1 MGDEHILL
9 VGGTM
14 LDIKGKPTR
23 GLAPN
28 TSNPGLI
35 RSTRGG
41 TARNV
46 AENLALFG
54 ANVVLVSAVGD
65 DATGQR
71 LLEQTA
77 VSGVNIDNI
86 QTIQGE
92 NSGAYIALLDPD
104 GSLSVALDDVR
115 VMRHITPE
123 YLYRQRR
130 LFRDA
135 QMVLVDGSLTKEA
148 LATAVSLCQKYKT
161 PLCADPS
168 STRLAHRLCPYIPDL
183 SLVVP
188 NEAEAAELCGVTFQG
203 NTPEANMNVARQLV
217 QLGVEVAVITMAD
230 FGIAFATFD
239 ETGYI
244 PANYTEKV
252 DSTGSGDAVTAAIIF
267 GLVNDLSPIEA
278 IRLGAAAG
286 SLTVQT
292 SETVV
297 PDLSL
302 DMLYEHLIV

>member
-9 VGGTM
+9 IGGTM
-14 LDIKGKPTR
+14 LDTKGKPTR

-28 TSNPGLI
+28 TSNPGFI

-46 AENLALFG
+46 AENLARFG
-54 ANVVLVSAVGD
+54 ANAILMSAVGD
-65 DATGQR
+65 DATGRQ
-71 LLEQTA
+71 LLQQTA
-77 VSGVNIDNI
+77 VSGVNIEYV
-86 QTIQGE
+86 QTISGE
-92 NSGAYIALLDPD
+92 NSGAYIALLDAE
-104 GSLSVALDDVR
+104 GNLSVALDDVR
-115 VMRHITPE
+115 VMRHITPD
-123 YLYRQRR
+123 YLYRHRR

-135 QMVLVDGSLTKEA
+135 QMVLVDGSLTEDA
-148 LATAVSLCQKYKT
+148 LATAVRLCQKYST

-217 QLGVEVAVITMAD
+217 QLGVEIAVITMSD
-230 FGIAFATFD
+230 SGLAFATFD
-239 ETGYI
+239 ETGYL
-244 PANYTEKV
+244 PPNYTEKV

-267 GLVNDLSPIEA
+267 GLSNDLSPIEA

-286 SLTVQT
+286 SLTLQT

>member
-14 LDIKGKPTR
+14 LDTKGKPTH

-28 TSNPGLI
+28 TSNPGFI

-46 AENLALFG
+46 AENLARFG
-54 ANVVLVSAVGD
+54 ADVVLMSAVGD
-65 DATGQR
+65 DATGRQ
-71 LLEQTA
+71 LLQQTA
-77 VSGVNIDNI
+77 VSGVNIEYV
-86 QTIQGE
+86 QTISGE
-92 NSGAYIALLDPD
+92 NSGAYIALLDPE
-104 GSLSVALDDVR
+104 GNLSVALDDVR
-115 VMRHITPE
+115 VMRHITPD
-123 YLYRQRR
+123 YLNRHRR

-135 QMVLVDGSLTKEA
+135 QMVLVDGSLTKDA
-148 LATAVSLCQKYKT
+148 LATAVRLCQKYNV

-188 NEAEAAELCGVTFQG
+188 NEAEAAELCGVTYQG

-217 QLGVEVAVITMAD
+217 QLGVEIAVITMSD
-230 FGIAFATFD
+230 YGLAFATFD
-239 ETGYI
+239 ETGHL

-267 GLVNDLSPIEA
+267 GLINELSPIEA

-286 SLTVQT
+286 SLTLQT

>member
-1 MGDEHILL
+1 MGNEHILL

-14 LDIKGKPTR
+14 LDTKGKPTR
-23 GLAPN
+23 GLVPH
-28 TSNPGLI
+28 TSNPGFI

-46 AENLALFG
+46 AENLARFG
-54 ANVVLVSAVGD
+54 ADVVLMSAVGD
-65 DATGQR
+65 DATGRQ
-71 LLEQTA
+71 LLAQTA
-77 VSGVNIDNI
+77 VSGVNIEYV
-86 QTIQGE
+86 QTIAGE

-104 GSLSVALDDVR
+104 GDLSIALDDVR

-123 YLYRQRR
+123 YIYRNRR

-135 QMVLVDGSLTKEA
+135 QMVLVDGSLTKDA
-148 LATAVSLCQKYKT
+148 LATAVRLCQKYNT

-188 NEAEAAELCGVTFQG
+188 NEAEAAELCGVIFQG

-217 QLGVEVAVITMAD
+217 QLGVEIAVITMSD
-230 FGIAFATFD
+230 YGLAFATFD
-239 ETGYI
+239 ETGYL

-267 GLVNDLSPIEA
+267 GLINDLSPVEA

-286 SLTVQT
+286 NLTLQT